1 MAQKCPKMPT
11 IRQYLTLFDFEKGI
25 CFLYETNRLACFD
38 PIGVPNSKMNTEY
51 FRIIFFN
58 RIIRPSLVDC
68 SKQSLEHF
76 NGALAPFHQ
85 FTYFC
90 KADPE
95 KKSLSWGQYAFFI
108 PRCKPKRILYFFYI
122 QVILYFKVYLMTCP
136 AVLLS
141 SCLPESCR
149 PSIVAWP
156 NPINVSAIRRRLII
170 RELIIGR
177 GC

>member
-25 CFLYETNRLACFD
+25 CFLDEMNRLACFD

-58 RIIRPSLVDC
+58 QIIRPSLVDC
-68 SKQSLEHF
+68 SKQSLKHF
-76 NGALAPFHQ
+76 KGALTPFHQ

-95 KKSLSWGQYAFFI
+95 KKSLSWGRSSMHFSYLVANQKEFYIFFI
-108 PRCKPKRILYFFYI
+108 YRSSSISRCI
-122 QVILYFKVYLMTCP
+122 
-136 AVLLS
+136 S
-141 SCLPESCR
+141 
-149 PSIVAWP
+149 
-156 NPINVSAIRRRLII
+156 
-170 RELIIGR
+170 
-177 GC
+177 